1 MKNLLILLA
10 ALIALAGCVTQSA
23 PISGQASGGPVMF
36 GTLAAFGTFEM
47 ELAPAYT
54 RLAVL
59 RHKAAGALRDKRIS
73 TKKAVDV
80 QDMADTARRYLDGAH
95 RLTLDGKPND
105 EAKRI
110 LRDAVWWID
119 EAEKHMGVKP

>member
-1 MKNLLILLA
+1 MKKLFILLTTLLVLSGCA
-10 ALIALAGCVTQSA
+10 APSTPIAAQS
-23 PISGQASGGPVMF
+23 SGGTAVF

-47 ELAPAYT
+47 ALAPAYT

-59 RHKAAGALRDKRIS
+59 RHKAAGALRDKRIG
-73 TKKAVDV
+73 TQQAVDV
-80 QDMADTARRYLDGAH
+80 QDMADTARRYLDEAH

-105 EAKRI
+105 EAKRM

-119 EAEKHMGVKP
+119 EAHKHMGVKP

>member
-10 ALIALAGCVTQSA
+10 ALMALTGCAAPSA
-23 PISGQASGGPVMF
+23 PITGQASGGPVMF

-59 RHKAAGALRDKRIS
+59 RHTAARALRDKRIT
-73 TKKAVDV
+73 TKQAVDV
-80 QDMADTARRYLDGAH
+80 QDMADTARRYLDEAH

-105 EAKRI
+105 DAKRM